1 MKVALGGTFDPIHD
15 GHRAL
20 FDRAFDLGDVT
31 VGLTS
36 DELAPRTRR
45 EDRYVRPYAERR
57 ADLEAELDS
66 FADEYD
72 REFEVRKLSEP
83 TGIAT
88 EPQFDV
94 LVVSPETETG
104 GKRINEIRRERGHE
118 PLDIEVVDHV
128 SAEDGE
134 IISSTRIVAGEI
146 DEHGNLTPDRDG
158 RARESAEQQLPIG
171 RLEPRRLEDGLPA
184 ALDGQSRHVGSLGHF
199 ALRALRSSDEGPDV
213 EGGRHRGPL
222 RALVL
227 GQRREK
233 GVGRPRACLGVE
245 SETVGRL
252 VEFRQPRRVVH
263 LVAGPVHGRASVLAG
278 HKPWPRSGRETG
290 VRRVVADGTRQLD
303 GRSGGTTQVRAGS
316 QARKRRSA

>member
-20 FDRAFDLGDVT
+20 FDRAFELGDVT

-36 DELAPRTRR
+36 DELAPRTRH
-45 EDRYVRPYAERR
+45 EDRYVRSYEQRR
-57 ADLEAELDS
+57 ADLEAELAAW
-66 FADEYD
+66 ADEYD
-72 REFEVRKLSEP
+72 RDFEVRKLTQP

-128 SAEDGE
+128 YAEDDE

-158 RARESAEQQLPIG
+158 RAAEQPEQ
-171 RLEPRRLEDGLPA
+171 
-184 ALDGQSRHVGSLGHF
+184 
-199 ALRALRSSDEGPDV
+199 
-213 EGGRHRGPL
+213 
-222 RALVL
+222 
-227 GQRREK
+227 
-233 GVGRPRACLGVE
+233 
-245 SETVGRL
+245 
-252 VEFRQPRRVVH
+252 
-263 LVAGPVHGRASVLAG
+263 
-278 HKPWPRSGRETG
+278 
-290 VRRVVADGTRQLD
+290 
-303 GRSGGTTQVRAGS
+303 
-316 QARKRRSA
+316 